1 MGGGDGYYVPPP
13 KGPSQA
19 DVWVKNSQLSGD
31 HVVAGSID
39 TAMIVSVLKI
49 LSKLNSRDFHLRI

>member
-19 DVWVKNSQLSGD
+19 EVWVKNSQLSGD

-49 LSKLNSRDFHLRI
+49 LSKHFY

>member
-19 DVWVKNSQLSGD
+19 EVWVKNSQLPGD

-39 TAMIVSVLKI
+39 TAMIVSVFSFVI
-49 LSKLNSRDFHLRI
+49 LG